1 MAKNKN
7 QNRQRGHEQDRQRES
22 SSGESQDQ
30 AKSSIPEEHV
40 MPAAT
45 TVPRKQ
51 QKKFGH
57 N

>member
-30 AKSSIPEEHV
+30 AKSSIPDEHV